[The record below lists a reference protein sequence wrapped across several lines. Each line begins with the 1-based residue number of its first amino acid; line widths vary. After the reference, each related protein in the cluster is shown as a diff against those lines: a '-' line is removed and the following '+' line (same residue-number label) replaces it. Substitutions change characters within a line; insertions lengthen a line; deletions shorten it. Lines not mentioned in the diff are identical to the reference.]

1 MARGLFIVV
10 SAPSGTGKSTICQKL
25 LQACPEIKFSVSYTS
40 RPPRPNEGDGKD
52 YHFISR
58 DEFQARIDQGEFVE
72 WVENYGN
79 LYGSSKKTME
89 SFLHKGQDLLL
100 DIEPRGAKK
109 IKQNFKGGVYVFVL
123 PPSRDE
129 LLRRL
134 EGRGCET
141 DKVIQDRFDQ
151 AESELKEISWYDY
164 VIFNKDLETAVNQL
178 ISIYKAQ
185 KCKRSRLQSEIKKFI
200 SETPILKTK
209 CIGIGKLNPDTV
221 GTKRRV

>member
-10 SAPSGTGKSTICQKL
+10 SAPSGAGKSSICQKL

-40 RPPRPNEGDGKD
+40 RPPRPSEVDGKD

-58 DEFQARIDQGEFVE
+58 EEFQVRIDQGEFIE

-79 LYGSSKKTME
+79 LYGSSRKTME
-89 SFLHKGQDLLL
+89 AFLHDGQDLLL
-100 DIEPRGAKK
+100 DIEPRGARK
-109 IKQNFKGGVYVFVL
+109 IKQKFKGGIYVFVL

-129 LLRRL
+129 LLKRL
-134 EGRGCET
+134 EGRGYET

-164 VIFNKDLETAVNQL
+164 IIINKDLETAVNQL
-178 ISIYKAQ
+178 ISIYRAE
-185 KCKRSRLQSEIKKFI
+185 KCKRTRLRSEIKKFI
-200 SETPILKTK
+200 KKNNIF
-209 CIGIGKLNPDTV
+209 
-221 GTKRRV
+221 